1 MGLLCTTTQ
10 IYTPIISSPSQFA
23 NLFCQKMLKEGY
35 VICDSDE
42 SEISYILRFADSC
55 KWVTVISDAYE
66 QGNQF
71 AQTDTGRIAKM
82 LKTACIST
90 TVIDSDCAILD
101 LYDGSGKKAD
111 SLIIG
116 RADDYFG
123 DDIPQPSEELWKPFL
138 SSATTWEQFSDIQNE
153 DNTFVEDSLKELA
166 PMIGMDDQNILLSA
180 DEAHEDEQTVFL
192 YFKKDTT
199 QNKKKPSFNA
209 AIKHYFA
216 EALKPLGFQVVKN
229 KSPYFIRIVNN
240 EFIHVIAIIKDSFS
254 GTFGVLGGIAT
265 IYRKKLDF
273 SEDLKS
279 EVGHWLMHTGFYYR
293 RALPSDYSRVQEIA
307 MSRCPI
313 PDMEHPDEVQAC
325 FKKALENTMT
335 WLMPE
340 LDQVSD
346 ADSAI
351 RFLFFFAPECLTI
364 FDETDPYYDFHYYNE
379 SCLFLKAKDVNAVLN
394 AYADKIK
401 VSHKFCKIHFKQEP
415 NCTAEDIVNPI
426 REKLQL
432 FLVSDKSRSNAE
444 RNTTHNLQILKKY
457 AD

>member
-1 MGLLCTTTQ
+1 M
-10 IYTPIISSPSQFA
+10 
-23 NLFCQKMLKEGY
+23 
-35 VICDSDE
+35 
-42 SEISYILRFADSC
+42 
-55 KWVTVISDAYE
+55 
-66 QGNQF
+66 
-71 AQTDTGRIAKM
+71 
-82 LKTACIST
+82 
-90 TVIDSDCAILD
+90 
-101 LYDGSGKKAD
+101 
-111 SLIIG
+111 
-116 RADDYFG
+116 
-123 DDIPQPSEELWKPFL
+123 
-138 SSATTWEQFSDIQNE
+138 
-153 DNTFVEDSLKELA
+153 
-166 PMIGMDDQNILLSA
+166 
-180 DEAHEDEQTVFL
+180 
-192 YFKKDTT
+192 
-199 QNKKKPSFNA
+199 
-209 AIKHYFA
+209 
-216 EALKPLGFQVVKN
+216 
-229 KSPYFIRIVNN
+229 
-240 EFIHVIAIIKDSFS
+240 IAIIKDSFS

-265 IYRKKLDF
+265 IYRKELDF

-279 EVGHWLMHTGFYYR
+279 DVGHWLMHTGFYYR
-293 RALPSDYSRVQEIA
+293 RALPSDYSRAQEIA

-313 PDMEHPDEVQAC
+313 PDMEHSDEVQAC

-401 VSHKFCKIHFKQEP
+401 VSHEFCKIHFKQEP